1 MTTQIKRGMHPG
13 QECLLCHHVIPQ
25 PVPGVR
31 QTKFLNLQEL
41 MSEPPRSIEECVA
54 DKLCVAIFY
63 LLRKHADIAE
73 DIIENAI
80 EMLHGGPDLS

>member
-1 MTTQIKRGMHPG
+1 MTTKIQKGMRPG

-31 QTKFLNLQEL
+31 QARCIDWHEL
-41 MSEPPRSIEECVA
+41 LAEPSPSTEELVA
-54 DKLCVAIFY
+54 EKLCTAIFY
-63 LLRKHADIAE
+63 LLRKNADIAE

-80 EMLHGGPDLS
+80 GMLHGGPDLS